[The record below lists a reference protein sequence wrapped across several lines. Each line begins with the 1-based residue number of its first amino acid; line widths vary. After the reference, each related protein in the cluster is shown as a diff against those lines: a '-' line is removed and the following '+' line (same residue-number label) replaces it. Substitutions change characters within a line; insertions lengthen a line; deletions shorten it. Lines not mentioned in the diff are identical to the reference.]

1 MDLDID
7 RELTR
12 RGALAGVLGAGVAAG
27 FLSPVSTFLR
37 QFAPLSGSVWKPARA
52 GTQSTVDSPHGP
64 AEVRYDDWGVPHVSA
79 DDEQALY
86 FAIGYVHGRDR
97 LFQLDLQRRLVSGTL
112 SAVVGDAT
120 LDSDRFNRQM
130 RFREA
135 AEATVDH
142 LDGTNVAE
150 VNRAYAD
157 GVNTAMD
164 NETLS
169 IEFQLLDYEPARW
182 TMVDSITIEKL
193 IAWGLSGGFRTL
205 RKDRL
210 REEFGEEMAE
220 QVFPFRYDTED
231 PMIRDHHDPGVF
243 GANLDS
249 PGSSDEAGG
258 DGTGGVEP
266 GSETVAGRRTES
278 VGPEL
283 VDWLGQFEPS
293 RNFGSNSWLVGPA
306 LAAGDAPLVSNDPH
320 LQLQAPP
327 IWQEVHLDGPD
338 HRVRGV
344 MFPGVPFVVIGEN
357 DHGAWGFTNTP
368 TDVID
373 FYSYDSDDGS
383 YQYGDQRREFSIEE
397 DEIEVSSGENE
408 QLELKR
414 SVHGPVI
421 EEEGQEVGVAWTGHG
436 ATETSLAIYELTH
449 SEGVDEALAAAQKW
463 EAPPQNFVYGDRDGN
478 TRYQV
483 LGRFPIRRVDGETV
497 RGNQIFDGSDPTVGW
512 EKFEPFERPQAW
524 EEDESGDDA
533 PAFVPFAENPH
544 VENPDYIGTANQL
557 IADDD
562 RINYYLGWEYTS
574 TYRSRRLYELLD
586 ERVDADEPI
595 GLESLKKVGQDTVDS
610 RAAQVVPENEDGG
623 DGPSLVAA
631 ARDSDDDDLVEAA
644 EALAE
649 WDYRMDTDSEAALIF
664 DLWVQ
669 AYWDELF
676 EDALDEAGIEDE
688 YDPPDQAVVELP
700 PDSGWFGPEGREATM
715 RAALRTALDEIDE
728 EGHEVYG
735 DVSTTSAIEH
745 PLHSGAPFLSY
756 PDHPRAGSEHTL
768 QNFDYH
774 EPWGSSWMMQV
785 DLQDGGEYLGVL
797 AGANSGRYFS
807 THYDDQV
814 SRWADANYRSL
825 SREIEGDLAITM
837 EDEG

>member
-1 MDLDID
+1 MELDID

-12 RGALAGVLGAGVAAG
+12 RGALAGVLGAGVGAG
-27 FLSPVSTFLR
+27 FLSPVSTFLG
-37 QFAPLSGSVWKPARA
+37 QFSPLSGSVWRPART
-52 GTQSTVDSPHGP
+52 GMQSTVDSPHGP
-64 AEVRYDDWGVPHVSA
+64 AEVRYDDWGVPQVSA
-79 DDEQALY
+79 DDERALY
-86 FAIGYVHGRDR
+86 FAVGYVHGRDR

-142 LDGTNVAE
+142 LEETRVMPLLG
-150 VNRAYAD
+150 AYAD
-157 GVNTAMD
+157 GVNAAVEG
-164 NETLS
+164 ETLPV
-169 IEFQLLDYEPARW
+169 EFQLLDYEPAPW
-182 TMVDSITIEKL
+182 SPVDSVSIEKL

-205 RKDRL
+205 QKNRL
-210 REEFGEEMAE
+210 REEFGEEMAR
-220 QVFPFRYDTED
+220 QLLPFRYGTED
-231 PMIRDHHDPGVF
+231 TIIRDHHDPGVF
-243 GANLDS
+243 GAGLDG
-249 PGSSDEAGG
+249 PGAA
-258 DGTGGVEP
+258 DGPDGEETAGVEP
-266 GSETVAGRRTES
+266 ESETGS

-283 VDWLGQFEPS
+283 VDWLGRFEPA
-293 RNFGSNSWLVGPA
+293 RQFGSNSWLVGPDH
-306 LAAGDAPLVSNDPH
+306 AAGDAPLVSNDPH
-320 LQLQAPP
+320 LQLQAAPV
-327 IWQEVHLDGPD
+327 WQEAHLDGPD

-373 FYSYDSDDGS
+373 FYSYDSNGGS
-383 YQYGDQRREFSIEE
+383 YRYDGDSREFDTET
-397 DEIEVSSGENE
+397 DEIEVSGGENE
-408 QLELKR
+408 SLELKR

-421 EEEGQEVGVAWTGHG
+421 EEEGQEVGVAWTGHA

-449 SEGVDEALAAAQKW
+449 SEGVDEALAAVEKW
-463 EAPPQNFVYGDRDGN
+463 EAPPQSFVYGDRDGN

-483 LGRFPIRRVDGETV
+483 LGRFPIRRVDGQTV
-497 RGNQIFDGSDPTVGW
+497 RGNRVFDGSRPGW
-512 EKFEPFERPQAW
+512 EKFDPFQRPTAW
-524 EEDESGDDA
+524 EEDESGDEN

-574 TYRSRRLYELLD
+574 TYRSRRLYEMLD
-586 ERVDADEPI
+586 EAVGADEPVD
-595 GLESLKKVGQDTVDS
+595 LDTLREVGQDTVDS
-610 RAAQVVPENEDGG
+610 RAAQVVPENEDGQE
-623 DGPSLVAA
+623 GPSLVAA
-631 ARDSDDDDLVEAA
+631 ARASDDDDLVAA
-644 EALAE
+644 ADTLAE
-649 WDYRMDTDSEAALIF
+649 WDHRMDTDSEAALIF
-664 DLWVQ
+664 DRWVE
-669 AYWDELF
+669 AYWEELF
-676 EDALDEAGIEDE
+676 EDALEEAEIEDE

-700 PDSGWFGPEGREATM
+700 PDSGWFGPEGRAAAV
-715 RAALRTALDEIDE
+715 RRALRTALERIDE
-728 EGHEVYG
+728 EGWEVYG

-785 DLQDGGEYLGVL
+785 DLREGGEYLGLL
-797 AGANSGRYFS
+797 AGGNSGRYFS
-807 THYDDQV
+807 EHYDDQV
-814 SRWADANYRSL
+814 GRWADADYRSL
-825 SREIEGDLAITM
+825 AREITGTLAITM
-837 EDEG
+837 EEER

>member
-52 GTQSTVDSPHGP
+52 GMQSTVDSPHGP
-64 AEVRYDDWGVPHVSA
+64 AEVRYDDWGVPQISA

-86 FAIGYVHGRDR
+86 FAVGYVHGRDR

-112 SAVVGDAT
+112 SEVVGDAT

-130 RFREA
+130 RFRKA
-135 AEATVDH
+135 AKATVDH
-142 LDGTNVAE
+142 LEGTKITEPVT
-150 VNRAYAD
+150 AYVD
-157 GVNTAMD
+157 GVNAAME
-164 NETLS
+164 NEPLPM
-169 IEFQLLDYEPARW
+169 EFQLLDYEPEPW
-182 TMVDSITIEKL
+182 TKVDSITIEKL

-205 RKDRL
+205 RKNRL
-210 REEFGEEMAE
+210 REEFGEEMA
-220 QVFPFRYDTED
+220 QQAFPFRYGTED
-231 PMIRDHHDPGVF
+231 PIIRDHHDPGAF

-249 PGSSDEAGG
+249 PGTPGEE
-258 DGTGGVEP
+258 GTATVDP
-266 GSETVAGRRTES
+266 GSEMTGHPGS

-283 VDWLGQFEPS
+283 VDWLGQFEPA
-293 RNFGSNSWLVGPA
+293 RQLGSNSWLVGPE

-320 LQLQAPP
+320 LQLQAAP
-327 IWQEVHLDGPD
+327 IWQEAHLDGPD

-373 FYSYDSDDGS
+373 YYSYDSDGDS
-383 YQYGDQRREFSIEE
+383 YQYDGESREFEIEA
-397 DEIEVSSGENE
+397 DEIEVSGGENE

-421 EEEGQEVGVAWTGHG
+421 EEQGQEVGVTWTGHA

-449 SEGVDEALAAAQKW
+449 SEGVDEALAAAEKW

-497 RGNQIFDGSDPTVGW
+497 RGNQVFDGSNPGW
-512 EKFEPFERPQAW
+512 EKFEPFERPTAW
-524 EEDESGDDA
+524 EEDESGDEN

-574 TYRSRRLYELLD
+574 TYRSRRLYEMLD
-586 ERVDADEPI
+586 EAEGSDEPI
-595 GLESLKKVGQDTVDS
+595 DLDTLREIGQDTFDS
-610 RAAQVVPENEDGG
+610 RAAQVVPENEDGS

-631 ARDSDDDDLVEAA
+631 ARASDDDDLVAA
-644 EALAE
+644 ADTLAE
-649 WDYRMDTDSEAALIF
+649 WDHRMTVDSEAALIF
-664 DLWVQ
+664 DRWVQ

-715 RAALRTALDEIDE
+715 RRALRTALDTIDD
-728 EGHEVYG
+728 EGWEVYG

-785 DLQDGGEYLGVL
+785 DLQEGGEYLGLL
-797 AGANSGRYFS
+797 AGGNSGRYFS
-807 THYDDQV
+807 EHYTDQV

-825 SREIEGDLAITM
+825 AREIEGNLAITM
-837 EDEG
+837 EEEG